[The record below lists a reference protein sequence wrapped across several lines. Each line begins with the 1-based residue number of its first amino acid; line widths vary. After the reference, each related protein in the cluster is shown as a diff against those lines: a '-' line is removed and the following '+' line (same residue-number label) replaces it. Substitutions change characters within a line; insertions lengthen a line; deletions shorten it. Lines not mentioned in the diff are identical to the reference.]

1 MVSFIT
7 LMVFLPALQNEFIN
21 WDDDYYVYANQYIQS
36 PLRNVTKWAFFHFY
50 IDNWHPLT
58 WISHAIDYTVWGL
71 NPLGHHLTNN
81 LLHALNTFLVVF
93 LSVGLIGYDR
103 RRETTEGLSGPFF
116 DEKEI
121 LIAGAATGL
130 LFGIHPLHV
139 ESVAWISERK
149 DVLSALFFCLSILSY
164 IRYAS
169 CMENRGRAVT
179 EFFNRYYFLTFLFF
193 ICALL
198 SKPMVVT
205 LPAVLLILDWYP
217 FQRIHSLRTFG
228 TALKEKIPFLVLS
241 SAVSL
246 VTILA
251 QSGALKPLIA
261 SSFPT
266 RLIISS
272 KAIVS
277 YLGKMVLPLGL
288 VPFYPYPAH
297 VSLLSLKYLL
307 PVLAVIVITL
317 TCIILLVRSRKVWL
331 AVWGYFIVTL
341 LPVLGLIQVGN
352 QSMADRYT
360 YLPGLGPFLVLGLAA
375 ALGYRK
381 LDLLKQWGLRKEFIG
396 GVLSILL
403 VVSLSFLTAMQITVW
418 KNSLSFWDYVID
430 NTAEQ
435 LPFAY
440 CNRGIAYELAGKY
453 DLAIKDLDA
462 ALVLQPKYP
471 IALHSR
477 GRVYFAK
484 GMHARAIEDFTKAI
498 TLKPDYF
505 EAFNSRGVTYG
516 QYGLLA
522 KATQDFDRAI
532 ALKPDYYE
540 ALSNRGFSLM
550 LQGQY
555 DKAVESYNS
564 AIMLDGNRAAAY
576 IRRAQVML
584 KMGKDRDAASD
595 LRKGCELGSETACVE
610 LEKLVKH

>member
-251 QSGALKPLIA
+251 QSGAIKPLEA
-261 SSFPT
+261 ASFPT
-266 RLIISS
+266 RMIMSS